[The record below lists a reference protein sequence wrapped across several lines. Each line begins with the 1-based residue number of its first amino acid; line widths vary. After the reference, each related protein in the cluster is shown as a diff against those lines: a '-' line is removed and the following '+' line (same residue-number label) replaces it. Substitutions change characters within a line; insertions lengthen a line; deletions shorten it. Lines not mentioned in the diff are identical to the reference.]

1 MAQHVLPLPLGCF
14 CLAGVVPTSCTDR
27 SCFNSFIVI
36 KLMKVHLKMES
47 ICNVTDP
54 HSVVMVLKQ

>member
-1 MAQHVLPLPLGCF
+1 MAQHVLPLPLPLGYL

-27 SCFNSFIVI
+27 SCFNSFIAI

-47 ICNVTDP
+47 IFNVN
-54 HSVVMVLKQ
+54 VMVLKQ